1 MDRGARESGAASASL
16 HEKSHFKKHILP
28 ARIAGQEFGDMYL
41 AALAIHH
48 IQELQDSLK
57 AKRIRTKT
65 KDGKISEKTYKHA
78 SINNY
83 MKALQAMLKDARRKG
98 LITIDLFDRDLIS
111 KLPENDR
118 ETEIDPYLPEEREA
132 ILKGFRE
139 HRPHYHGFVFHQFS
153 TAAEPAKPVRSGA
166 RILISTTVGSESKKA
181 GLLAMKA
188 EPSRV
193 RVTVRSDSTRT

>member
-1 MDRGARESGAASASL
+1 
-16 HEKSHFKKHILP
+16 
-28 ARIAGQEFGDMYL
+28 
-41 AALAIHH
+41 
-48 IQELQDSLK
+48 
-57 AKRIRTKT
+57 
-65 KDGKISEKTYKHA
+65 
-78 SINNY
+78 
-83 MKALQAMLKDARRKG
+83 MKQAE
-98 LITIDLFDRDLIS
+98 LITLDLFDRDLIS

-139 HRPHYHGFVFHQFS
+139 HRPTITPLYFISSGP
-153 TAAEPAKPVRSGA
+153 AAGPAKPVLSGA
-166 RILISTTVGSESKKA
+166 RILISTTAGSKSKKA